1 VRAQITA
8 LHASGT
14 LIVLADQSLLQ
25 KARLAPYKLND
36 CSKTISSA
44 DCQDDACDGNATAA
58 LLTVYEPL
66 DSLSLLSILGVVDL
80 QTHEKSEGG
89 SAAARSFQK
98 DKAIQRDVFAKC
110 MADRGYRVDPPSDSP
125 KALSV
130 SSSLSANPTQ
140 GAVPATA
147 QVQSA
152 QPDPKSAP
160 ASGKAAS
167 PQTGAVA
174 GQLEELKSWFD
185 RGLITEDE
193 YKKKRS
199 EILDRM

>member
-1 VRAQITA
+1 MKRLVVVAA
-8 LHASGT
+8 LVCAACGTFQLASNVHAPPGRT
-14 LIVLADQSLLQ
+14 KDQMQLDILTCKDQ
-25 KARLAPYKLND
+25 ARLETDKAENQVKDFLLGLTIIGAP
-36 CSKTISSA
+36 IA
-44 DCQDDACDGNATAA
+44 
-58 LLTVYEPL
+58 YE
-66 DSLSLLSILGVVDL
+66 
-80 QTHEKSEGG
+80 
-89 SAAARSFQK
+89 K
-98 DKAIQRDVFAKC
+98 DKATQRDVFAKC

-125 KALSV
+125 KATSV
-130 SSSLSANPTQ
+130 SSSPSANPTQ
-140 GAVPATA
+140 GAVPATE
-147 QVQSA
+147 QVHSA